1 MTRHVLVV
9 AGLTISLFLSGCS
22 QGLINQGG
30 DTKCKDF
37 LGQDDKTQ
45 IETVTKMLKDEK
57 STEPPNLEVTGTRLS
72 VQTYCQVAGN
82 ADSKV
87 SESPHL

>member
-1 MTRHVLVV
+1 MKRRVLFV
-9 AGLTISLFLSGCS
+9 AEISLSLCLSGCS

-30 DTKCKDF
+30 DTKCGDF

-45 IETVTKMLKDEK
+45 VESVTKMLKDEK
-57 STEPPNLEVTGTRLS
+57 GAEPTTLEVTGTRLS
-72 VQTYCQVAGN
+72 VQTYCQVAGKG
-82 ADSKV
+82 DSKI